1 MRRGSE
7 TDMRAL
13 LIVSAFLISLIS
25 PATAQDV
32 ESFYRG
38 KQVRIIVGF
47 SSGGGYDQYGRL
59 LARHISKHIPGA
71 PNVVVQNM
79 PGAASLKSLQYL
91 DAGAAPDGAT
101 MVTFNPGLI
110 LGSLTAPQKTPID
123 FRNFSWIGNISE
135 DVRVCFTW
143 HARGMRDW
151 KAFLARDNV
160 VFGNTGV
167 GTSAYLDDRMLLML
181 FGVKLKTVQGY
192 PGSADKKIAIES
204 GELDGDCGSWTS
216 LPLEWLREKKIDM
229 HVRFSKNIPPDMPQ
243 DIPWAPDFLDSET
256 KKQTFRLLVSGAEI
270 GRPFLVSK
278 SVPTE
283 RVNALRA
290 AFDATMKD
298 AEFLADAEK
307 QRLLIGPDN
316 GAAVAQRIADIYAS
330 PPEVIAR
337 ARDIAGD

>member
-1 MRRGSE
+1 
-7 TDMRAL
+7 MRAF
-13 LIVSAFLISLIS
+13 LIVSVLLVGLIS

-59 LARHISKHIPGA
+59 LARHISRRIPGV
-71 PNVVVQNM
+71 PTVVVQNM

-91 DAGAAPDGAT
+91 DAGAAPDGTTIA
-101 MVTFNPGLI
+101 TFNPGLI
-110 LGSLTAPQKTPID
+110 LGSLTAPHKTPID

-143 HARGMRDW
+143 SARGMGDW
-151 KAFLARDNV
+151 KSFLARDAG
-160 VFGNTGV
+160 VFGNTGA
-167 GTSAYLDDRMLLML
+167 GTSADLDDRMLLML
-181 FGVKLKTVQGY
+181 FGVRLKMVQGY

-216 LPLEWLREKKIDM
+216 LPQDWLREKKINI
-229 HVRFSKNIPPDMPQ
+229 HVRFSKSIPADMPQ

-256 KKQTFRLLVSGAEI
+256 SKQTFRLLVSGAEI
-270 GRPFLVSK
+270 GRPFLTSK
-278 SVPTE
+278 SVPVD
-283 RVNALRA
+283 RVDALRA

-298 AEFLADAEK
+298 PEFLADAEK
-307 QRLLIGPDN
+307 QHLLIGPDD
-316 GAAVAQRIADIYAS
+316 GATVAKRIADIYAAS
-330 PPEVIAR
+330 PEVIAR
-337 ARDIAGD
+337 AREIAGD

>member
-1 MRRGSE
+1 
-7 TDMRAL
+7 MRAL
-13 LIVSAFLISLIS
+13 LIVSTFLMGLVGQ
-25 PATAQDV
+25 ALAQDV

-38 KQVRIIVGF
+38 KQARIIVGF

-59 LARHISKHIPGA
+59 LARHIGKHIPGA
-71 PNVVVQNM
+71 PNVMVQNM

-91 DAGAAPDGAT
+91 DSGAAPDGTT

-110 LGSLTAPQKTPID
+110 LGSLTAPHKTPID

-143 HARGMRDW
+143 NARGMHDW
-151 KAFLARDNV
+151 KSFLASDAV
-160 VFGNTGV
+160 VFGNTEA

-181 FGVKLKTVQGY
+181 FGVKLKMVQGY

-216 LPLEWLREKKIDM
+216 LPQDWLREKKIDI
-229 HVRFSKNIPPDMPQ
+229 HVRFSKTVPADMPQ
-243 DIPWAPDFLDSET
+243 NIPWAPDFLDSET

-270 GRPFLVSK
+270 GRPFLVSRA
-278 SVPTE
+278 VPAD
-283 RVNALRA
+283 RVNALRG

-298 AEFLADAEK
+298 PEFLADAEK
-307 QRLLIGPDN
+307 QRLLIAPDD
-316 GAAVAQRIADIYAS
+316 GATVAKRIVDIYAA

>member
-1 MRRGSE
+1 
-7 TDMRAL
+7 MRAFFV
-13 LIVSAFLISLIS
+13 VSAFFIGLIS

-32 ESFYRG
+32 ENFYRG

-59 LARHISKHIPGA
+59 LARHISKHIPGV

-91 DAGAAPDGAT
+91 DAGAPPDGT
-101 MVTFNPGLI
+101 TIVTFNPGLI

-143 HARGMRDW
+143 HTRGMRDW

-167 GTSAYLDDRMLLML
+167 GTSAYLDNRMLLML
-181 FGVKLKTVQGY
+181 FGVKLKMVQGY

-216 LPLEWLREKKIDM
+216 LPLEWLREKKIDI
-229 HVRFSKNIPPDMPQ
+229 HVRFSSNIPADMPK
-243 DIPWAPDFLDSET
+243 DIPWASDFLDSEA

-278 SVPTE
+278 AVPTD
-283 RVNALRA
+283 RVNALRT

-298 AEFLADAEK
+298 PEFLADAEK

-316 GAAVAQRIADIYAS
+316 GAAVAKRIAEIYAS

>member
-1 MRRGSE
+1 MR
-7 TDMRAL
+7 TL
-13 LIVSAFLISLIS
+13 LMISVFFASLS
-25 PATAQDV
+25 NLAVAQDV
-32 ESFYRG
+32 ETFYRG
-38 KQVRIIVGF
+38 KSVRIIVGF

-59 LARHISKHIPGA
+59 LARHISKHIPGV

-91 DAGAAPDGAT
+91 DSGAPTDGTAI
-101 MVTFNPGLI
+101 VTFNPGLI
-110 LGSLTAPQKTPID
+110 LGSLTAPHKTPID

-143 HARGMRDW
+143 HARGMSDW
-151 KAFLARDNV
+151 KSFLGRDNV

-229 HVRFSKNIPPDMPQ
+229 HVRFSKTVPADMPP
-243 DIPWAPDFLDSET
+243 DIPWASDFLDNEA

-278 SVPTE
+278 SVPSD
-283 RVNALRA
+283 RVAALRA

-298 AEFLADAEK
+298 SEFLADAER
-307 QRLLIGPDN
+307 QRLLIGADDGPT
-316 GAAVAQRIADIYAS
+316 VAKRIADIYGS
-330 PPEVIAR
+330 SPEVIAR

>member
-1 MRRGSE
+1 MR
-7 TDMRAL
+7 MRAFFV
-13 LIVSAFLISLIS
+13 VSAGLIGLMS
-25 PATAQDV
+25 PAIAQDV
-32 ESFYRG
+32 EAFYRG

-91 DAGAAPDGAT
+91 DAGAPPDGAT
-101 MVTFNPGLI
+101 IVTFNPGLI

-143 HARGMRDW
+143 RARGMSDW
-151 KAFLARDNV
+151 KDLLARDSV

-181 FGVKLKTVQGY
+181 FGVKMKMVQGY

-216 LPLEWLREKKIDM
+216 LPLEWLREKKIDI

-243 DIPWAPDFLDSET
+243 NIPWGPDFLDSET

-278 SVPTE
+278 AVPAD
-283 RVNALRA
+283 RVNALRT

-298 AEFLADAEK
+298 TEFLTDADK
-307 QRLLIGPDN
+307 QRLLSGPDD
-316 GAAVAQRIADIYAS
+316 GAAVARRIAEIYAS
-330 PPEVIAR
+330 PADVISR
-337 ARDIAGD
+337 AREIAGD

>member
-1 MRRGSE
+1 
-7 TDMRAL
+7 MRAFFV
-13 LIVSAFLISLIS
+13 VSAFLIGLIA

-59 LARHISKHIPGA
+59 LARHISKHIPGV

-91 DAGAAPDGAT
+91 DAGAPPDGAT
-101 MVTFNPGLI
+101 IVTFNPGLI

-143 HARGMRDW
+143 HAQGMRDW
-151 KAFLARDNV
+151 KGFLARDSV

-181 FGVKLKTVQGY
+181 FGVKLKMVQGY

-216 LPLEWLREKKIDM
+216 LPLEWLREKKIDI
-229 HVRFSKNIPPDMPQ
+229 HARFSKNIPADMPQ
-243 DIPWAPDFLDSET
+243 DIPWAQDFLDSET
-256 KKQTFRLLVSGAEI
+256 RKQTFQLLVSGAEI

-278 SVPTE
+278 AVPGD
-283 RVNALRA
+283 RVNALRT

-298 AEFLADAEK
+298 PEFLADAEK
-307 QRLLIGPDN
+307 QRLLIGPDD
-316 GAAVAQRIADIYAS
+316 GATVTRRIADIYAS
-330 PPEVIAR
+330 PPDVIAR
-337 ARDIAGD
+337 AREIAGD

>member
-1 MRRGSE
+1 
-7 TDMRAL
+7 MRAL
-13 LIVSAFLISLIS
+13 LVVSVFLISLIS

-47 SSGGGYDQYGRL
+47 SPGGGYDQYGRL

-101 MVTFNPGLI
+101 MVTFNPGLN

-151 KAFLARDNV
+151 TTFLARDNV

-181 FGVKLKTVQGY
+181 FGVKLKMVQGY

-216 LPLEWLREKKIDM
+216 LPLEWLREKKIDI

-243 DIPWAPDFLDSET
+243 DIPWAQDFLDSET

-278 SVPTE
+278 SVPTD
-283 RVNALRA
+283 RVNALRT
-290 AFDATMKD
+290 AFDATRKD
-298 AEFLADAEK
+298 PEFLADAEK

-316 GAAVAQRIADIYAS
+316 GAAVAKRIADIYAS

>member
-1 MRRGSE
+1 MR
-7 TDMRAL
+7 TFFV
-13 LIVSAFLISLIS
+13 VSAFLISLIS

-59 LARHISKHIPGA
+59 LARHISKHIPGV

-91 DAGAAPDGAT
+91 DAGAPPDGAT
-101 MVTFNPGLI
+101 IVTFNPGLI

-151 KAFLARDNV
+151 KAFLARDSV

-167 GTSAYLDDRMLLML
+167 GTSAYLDDRMLHML
-181 FGVKLKTVQGY
+181 FGVKMKMVQGY

-216 LPLEWLREKKIDM
+216 LPLEWLREKKIDI
-229 HVRFSKNIPPDMPQ
+229 HVRFSKNVPADMPQ

-270 GRPFLVSK
+270 GRPFLVSRA
-278 SVPTE
+278 VPAD

-307 QRLLIGPDN
+307 QRLLIGPDD
-316 GAAVAQRIADIYAS
+316 GATVAKRIVDIYAA

-337 ARDIAGD
+337 AREIAGD

>member
-1 MRRGSE
+1 
-7 TDMRAL
+7 MRAL
-13 LIVSAFLISLIS
+13 LVVSVFLISLIN

-59 LARHISKHIPGA
+59 LARHISKHIPGV

-91 DAGAAPDGAT
+91 DAGAPPDGAT
-101 MVTFNPGLI
+101 IVTFNPGLI
-110 LGSLTAPQKTPID
+110 LGSLTAPQKTPVD

-151 KAFLARDNV
+151 KTFLARDNV

-181 FGVKLKTVQGY
+181 FGVKLKMVQGY

-216 LPLEWLREKKIDM
+216 LPLEWLREKKIDI

-243 DIPWAPDFLDSET
+243 DIPWAQDFLDSET

-278 SVPTE
+278 SVPAD

-298 AEFLADAEK
+298 PEFLADAEK

-316 GAAVAQRIADIYAS
+316 GAAVAKRIADIYAS
-330 PPEVIAR
+330 SPEVIAR